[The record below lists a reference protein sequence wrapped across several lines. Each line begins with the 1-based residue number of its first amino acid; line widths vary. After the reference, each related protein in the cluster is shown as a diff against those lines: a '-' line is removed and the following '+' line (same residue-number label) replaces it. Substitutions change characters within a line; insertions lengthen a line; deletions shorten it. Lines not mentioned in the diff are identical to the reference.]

1 MVEEKTPLKG
11 LVLLKPN
18 VFEDDRGIFF
28 ESYSSPKFNNL
39 ISRNIHFLQDNISI
53 SKKNVLRGLHFQ
65 KPPMAQ
71 GKLVQVIKGSVLD
84 VVVDIRKSSSTY
96 GQHYKV
102 ELNDKNRRQLWI
114 PEGFAHGF
122 LTLEEKTVFSYKCTS
137 AYSKDDEM
145 DLLWNDPSL
154 EIDWGIT
161 SPMLS
166 DKDEFATSFQNFNSP
181 FQ

>member
-1 MVEEKTPLKG
+1 MVEEKIALKG

-18 VFEDDRGIFF
+18 VFEDDRGKFF
-28 ESYSSPKFNNL
+28 ESHNA
-39 ISRNIHFLQDNISI
+39 SRFRKIIDEEVDFSQDNISI

-65 KPPMAQ
+65 RPPKAQ
-71 GKLVQVIKGSVLD
+71 AKLVQVIKGSVLD
-84 VVVDIRKSSSTY
+84 VTVDIRVNSATY
-96 GQHYKV
+96 GKHYKV
-102 ELNDKNRRQLWI
+102 ELNEKNRLQLWI

-122 LTLEEKTVFSYKCTS
+122 LALEENTVFSYKCTS
-137 AYSKDDEM
+137 AYSKADEM

-154 EIDWGIT
+154 NIDWGIK
-161 SPMLS
+161 SPVLS